1 MMEQLKH
8 ELLLLHIKGKPV
20 CHILGAK
27 YHFLG
32 VDSPIIIFLW
42 SMCTLCTTMMVYYF
56 MLSLVQVQSQEEV
69 ISELTRQLREV
80 RQENASLQASTE
92 STDRYGLHVNN
103 IIM

>member
-1 MMEQLKH
+1 
-8 ELLLLHIKGKPV
+8 
-20 CHILGAK
+20 
-27 YHFLG
+27 
-32 VDSPIIIFLW
+32 
-42 SMCTLCTTMMVYYF
+42 MMVYYS

-92 STDRYGLHVNN
+92 STGRYGLHVNN